1 MVTVKNINFVQA
13 TLSHENDGEPLTGA
27 LDGYAHQS
35 HDELIR
41 KEFQVYNNGDLSLQ
55 VPDVV
60 ALLTYII

>member
-41 KEFQVYNNGDLSLQ
+41 KEFQV
-55 VPDVV
+55 
-60 ALLTYII
+60 